1 MISLPPPEA
10 AADCELETDFDDFVE
25 TAREACQGELQED
38 REEYEYYYEEDEEDY
53 YDDQYS
59 EDSEYSESFPP
70 VFQPDLTEP
79 DDWAEEVEYDYQFS
93 DNCTTFYDG
102 QWATIAG
109 WGATYK
115 FDGSCILRQA
125 RKKIYPNHHSLCLDQ
140 SDYVLERDKI
150 CAYNPHWNS
159 DACQGD
165 SGSPLVV
172 VTDSG
177 PVLVGVVSYGWECGD
192 ERAPGV
198 YSRVQYFRQW
208 ILQTI
213 LSD

>member
-10 AADCELETDFDDFVE
+10 AADCELETQFGDLVE
-25 TAREACQGELQED
+25 AAREACEGQQKDG
-38 REEYEYYYEEDEEDY
+38 EEYEYYYEEDEEDY

-59 EDSEYSESFPP
+59 EDSEYSENFPP
-70 VFQPDLTEP
+70 VFQSDFTEP
-79 DDWAEEVEYDYQFS
+79 DTWKEEVEYDYEFT
-93 DNCTTFYDG
+93 DNCTTYYDG

-115 FDGSCILRQA
+115 FDGSCILRHA

-140 SDYVLERDKI
+140 SDYVMERDKI

-165 SGSPLVV
+165 SGSALVV
-172 VTDSG
+172 LTESG

-192 ERAPGV
+192 ESAPGV